1 MKKVTVFLGT
11 PRKQAT
17 YKAVLEF
24 EKYLTNDAEIEF
36 EYVFLKNYRLDYC
49 LGCKLCFNK
58 GEEHCPLKDDRDL
71 LLEKMQA
78 SDGVIFATPLYAF
91 QVSAPMKNLLDRLAF
106 VFHRPQFF
114 GKTFTAIV
122 SQGILGGGKIVKY
135 LDDMGGY
142 YGFQVAK
149 GCVLNALEPTTA
161 AVEARNSRKLKNAA
175 ARFHK
180 ELMRTAI
187 PVPSLFR
194 LLLFRMARTSIKSML
209 NPQYRDYRHY
219 EEKGWFESGYY
230 YPVSLGPYKKLLGRL
245 FDVLGTRMVKRP

>member
-17 YKAVLEF
+17 YRAVCEF
-24 EKYLTNDAEIEF
+24 ESYLRKHAEIEF
-36 EYVFLKNYRLDYC
+36 EYIFLKDYRLDYC
-49 LGCKLCFNK
+49 LGCKVCFDK
-58 GEEHCPLKDDRDL
+58 GEEYCPLKDDRDL

-78 SDGVIFATPLYAF
+78 SDGVIFATPVYAF

-114 GKTFTAIV
+114 GKTFTSIV
-122 SQGILGGGKIVKY
+122 SQGILGGEKIVKY
-135 LDDMGGY
+135 LDSMGEY

-149 GCVLNALEPTTA
+149 GLVLKTLEPTTE
-161 AVEARNSRKLKNAA
+161 AVQLRNSRELGKAA

-180 ELMRTAI
+180 ELMRTSI
-187 PVPSLFR
+187 PVPSLLR
-194 LLLFRMARTSIKSML
+194 LMLFRMARTNIKSML
-209 NPQYRDYRHY
+209 NPKYRDYRHY

-230 YPVSLGPYKKLLGRL
+230 YSVSLGPFKRIFGRL
-245 FDVLGTRMVKRP
+245 FDFLGTRMFNRP